1 LSLKTDAYYKTIADA
16 ALRQTGI
23 TEPPVTVEAV
33 AGRMGIPVR
42 LVQMPA
48 FFSGATINEDG
59 MPVLVLNA
67 ALEETGSR
75 RCLAHLLA
83 HVLIVLDSPEAGYP
97 RNTTLSHR
105 EADVVADELIL
116 PSWMVV
122 EQATK
127 WFNDHRYL
135 ARLFGVTENDMTAK
149 MRELG
154 LMRARS
160 IAWDY

>member
-1 LSLKTDAYYKTIADA
+1 LSLKTDAYYKTIADQ

-33 AGRMGIPVR
+33 AGHMGIPVR
-42 LVQMPA
+42 LIQMPA

-59 MPVLVLNA
+59 MPVLVLNE
-67 ALEETGSR
+67 ALEEIGSR
-75 RCLAHLLA
+75 RHLAHLLA

-97 RNTTLSHR
+97 RNSTLSHR

-135 ARLFGVTENDMTAK
+135 ARLFGVTENDMMAK

-160 IAWDY
+160 VAWDY